1 VKDILMRIPAIRR
14 RKLTLASALLLFALI
29 GVVSRVEASDGM
41 RGDRCEVAEGET
53 IVEDFYFF
61 CRILDVRGTIDG
73 DLIGVATDVT
83 IHESAVVTGDV
94 WVAAGRLIVAGIVGD
109 DVHFGGVTLLIHD
122 TASFSHQRVD
132 ALAISIN
139 TEIHEGAFLPGDLL
153 MYGYQARVDGIIG
166 GDIDFGGE
174 ALIINGTVQGRV
186 DAEVGDTRRSA
197 DVPNLP
203 VYDLSFSNPGLRM
216 GLNARIEGDLAYKS
230 RSPGLIP
237 LGAVQGRTRFEQTGS
252 QMDITRVGE
261 ADDAAEILVAY
272 LEAVIR
278 DVITLLLIGV
288 VVLRLAPNLIRRP
301 AQHVRRRTVPTVG
314 WGLITFM
321 LSIPL
326 TIVVIVLG
334 LIIVLV
340 LYFVNLNELTI
351 MVGVGL
357 LIVSSGLVGGFA
369 FLLLFMGRVVVSF
382 TVGQIL
388 YRYVLRLPEGAAF
401 RRWVAIMAVGTVVY
415 ALITNAP
422 VPPMGL
428 IFELVTALAGVG
440 ALVMVA
446 RAVVYESAPV
456 MPPAPIVR
464 PVPLLSPP
472 PTPALPDDRAAA
484 PGMENLPE
492 GFKGFDEDW

>member
-1 VKDILMRIPAIRR
+1 MRLSATRL
-14 RKLTLASALLLFALI
+14 RKLTIAGVLLVLALI
-29 GVVSRVEASDGM
+29 GVAERVEASDGM
-41 RGDRCEVAEGET
+41 RGDRCEVAEGDV
-53 IVEDFYFF
+53 IIEDFYFF

-94 WVAAGRLIVAGIVGD
+94 WVAAGRLTIAGMVGD
-109 DVHFGGVTLLIHD
+109 DVHFGGVTLLIHE
-122 TASFSHQRVD
+122 TASFSHDRVD
-132 ALAISIN
+132 VLAIGIN
-139 TEIHEGAFLPGDLL
+139 TELHEGAFLPGDLL
-153 MYGYQARVDGIIG
+153 MYGYQARVDGTIG

-174 ALIINGTVQGRV
+174 ALIINGTVRGRV

-203 VYDLSFSNPGLRM
+203 VYDLSFSNPGLRI
-216 GLNARIEGDLAYKS
+216 GPDASIEGDLAYRS

-237 LGAVQGRTRFEQTGS
+237 LGAVEGQTRFEQTGS

-261 ADDAAEILVAY
+261 ADDAAEILVNY
-272 LEAVIR
+272 VEAVVR
-278 DVITLLLIGV
+278 DVITLMLIGV
-288 VVLRLAPNLIRRP
+288 VGLRLVPNLIRQP

-321 LSIPL
+321 LSIPI
-326 TIVVIVLG
+326 TIVVTVIG
-334 LIIVLV
+334 LLIVLV

-382 TVGQIL
+382 TLGQLL
-388 YRYVLRLPEGAAF
+388 YRYVLRLPEGIAF
-401 RRWVAIMAVGTVVY
+401 RRWVAILAVGTVAY

-440 ALVMVA
+440 ALVMVV
-446 RAVVYESAPV
+446 RAFVYEPARV
-456 MPPAPIVR
+456 APPAPVLR

-472 PTPALPDDRAAA
+472 PAQAPPDDHVPA

-492 GFKGFDEDW
+492 GFTGFDDDW